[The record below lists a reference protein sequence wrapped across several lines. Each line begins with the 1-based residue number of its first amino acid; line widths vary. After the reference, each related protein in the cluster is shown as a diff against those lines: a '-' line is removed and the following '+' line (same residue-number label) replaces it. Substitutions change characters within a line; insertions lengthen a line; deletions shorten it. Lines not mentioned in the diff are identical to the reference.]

1 MGVRLPL
8 LVGNARMMKE
18 PERMMDKNDH
28 RLQVLREGALALG
41 LSMSAAQ
48 EQQFVAYLGEIALF
62 NRVYK
67 LVAAEGEEL
76 VVKHVLD
83 SIAAV
88 PVFRHLLASQAWDH
102 PQLCDIGSGAGF
114 PGIPLAILLDDI
126 HITLVERSGR
136 RCGFLRNAVA
146 VCNLASRVEVLEKDL
161 SEVVGT
167 FQLVTFRAFHPLVDI
182 IRDVGKITSGDSV
195 VCAYKGRLESS
206 DEELRELERLSAMGS
221 SGSRA
226 GWKAEKVPLEVP
238 FLNAP
243 RHVLLLRK
251 L

>member
-1 MGVRLPL
+1 
-8 LVGNARMMKE
+8 
-18 PERMMDKNDH
+18 MDRNDH
-28 RLQVLREGALALG
+28 ALQVLREGAQALG

-48 EQQFVAYLGEIALF
+48 EQQFTAFLGEIALF
-62 NRVYK
+62 NHVYK
-67 LVAAEGEEL
+67 LVAAEGDEL

-83 SIAAV
+83 SIAAT
-88 PVFRHLLASQAWDH
+88 PVFRQLLAGQAWEN

-114 PGIPLAILLDDI
+114 PGIPLAILLEDV

-161 SEVVGT
+161 SEVTGT

-195 VCAYKGRLESS
+195 VCAYKGRLEST
-206 DEELRELERLSAMGS
+206 DEELRELERLSSLGL
-221 SGSRA
+221 SGSRS
-226 GWKAEKVPLEVP
+226 GWIAEKVSLNVP
-238 FLNAP
+238 FLDAP
-243 RHVLLLRK
+243 RHILMLRK
-251 L
+251 R

>member
-1 MGVRLPL
+1 
-8 LVGNARMMKE
+8 
-18 PERMMDKNDH
+18 MDRNDH
-28 RLQVLREGALALG
+28 GLQVLRDGAQLLG
-41 LSMSAAQ
+41 LSVSAVQ
-48 EQQFVAYLGEIALF
+48 EQQFDAFLSEIGLF

-67 LVAAEGEEL
+67 LVAAEGDEL

-88 PVFRHLLASQAWDH
+88 PVFRQLLASQVWDN

-114 PGIPLAILLDDI
+114 PGIPLAILLEHV
-126 HITLVERSGR
+126 HITLVERSCR

-161 SEVVGT
+161 SEVTGN

-195 VCAYKGRLESS
+195 VCAYKGRLEST
-206 DEELRELERLSAMGS
+206 DEELQELDRLSAMGS
-221 SGSRA
+221 SGSRS
-226 GWKAEKVPLEVP
+226 GWTAEKVPLQVP
-238 FLNAP
+238 FLDAP
-243 RHVLLLRK
+243 RHMLMLRK
-251 L
+251 R